1 MKKFLK
7 IFIPIAIIGIILY
20 QYRDSIRT
28 KIETPLDNIFNQI
41 NTNINLLSTP
51 CSKPITYKID
61 SFDTKFG
68 ISEKY
73 FLSALSEAENI
84 WEKPFGKELF
94 TYVSDT
100 GDLKINLVYD
110 YRQEATSKLAS
121 VGIVVENNKAS
132 YDSLK
137 IKFTDLKTQLAT
149 AKSNYENRVTIFNEK
164 QKVYE
169 QQVKY
174 WNEQGGAPKKEYD
187 ALQTD
192 KSILD
197 AEVIQL
203 NNLQTHINE
212 IVDEINALVVVLNR
226 LVNTLNLSV
235 EEYNSING
243 TRGESFEEGV
253 YQSDGVNKKID
264 IYEFSNREKLVRVL
278 AHELGHA
285 LGLGH
290 VDDHKAI
297 MYKLNQNNN
306 LTLTEADLAELK
318 VNCEIK

>member
-7 IFIPIAIIGIILY
+7 IFIPIAIISMILY
-20 QYRDSIRT
+20 QYGDSIRT
-28 KIETPLDNIFNQI
+28 KIETPLDNIFSQI
-41 NTNINLLSTP
+41 NTNISLLSTP

-149 AKSNYENRVTIFNEK
+149 AKNSYEKRVIIFNEK

-174 WNEQGGAPKKEYD
+174 WNEQGGAPKKEYNT
-187 ALQTD
+187 LQTD

-243 TRGESFEEGV
+243 TLGESFEEGV

-290 VDDHKAI
+290 VNDPKAI
-297 MYKLNQNNN
+297 MYKLNQSNNQ
-306 LTLTEADLAELK
+306 TLTEADIAELK